1 MKVAKIVLA
10 IALVGIVT
18 YSCNTS
24 TEQESS
30 ATDSTTV
37 ACDSTCTD
45 STHCEVDSACVD
57 TAK

>member
-10 IALVGIVT
+10 IALVGIFT

-45 STHCEVDSACVD
+45 STHCKTDSVPAD
-57 TAK
+57 TTK

>member
-10 IALVGIVT
+10 IALVGIFT

-24 TEQESS
+24 TEQESC

-37 ACDSTCTD
+37 ACDSICID
-45 STHCEVDSACVD
+45 STHCKTDSVNVD
-57 TAK
+57 TTK

>member
-1 MKVAKIVLA
+1 MKVLKIVFAL
-10 IALVGIVT
+10 ALVGLFT
-18 YSCNTS
+18 YSCTES

-45 STHCEVDSACVD
+45 STHCKTDSVSVD
-57 TAK
+57 TTK